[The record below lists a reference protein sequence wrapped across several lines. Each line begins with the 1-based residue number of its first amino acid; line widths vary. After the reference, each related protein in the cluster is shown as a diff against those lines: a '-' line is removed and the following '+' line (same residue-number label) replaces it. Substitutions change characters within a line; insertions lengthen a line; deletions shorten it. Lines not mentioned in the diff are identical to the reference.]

1 MNDTQAILA
10 AQRQEFSRWE
20 DMLAGINEETAAVFH
35 PSAGMSIKD
44 VVAHLMAWQQLSIA
58 RLEAARLNREP
69 ALPDWLA
76 GEDPE
81 SEEHI
86 DQFNATIQATYA
98 PRPWAAVHQAWRDGY
113 RRLVALAEE
122 TPPDDLMAAGKYPW
136 LNGNALLDVVLGSL
150 EHHVEHAEALLWNE
164 QMEH

>member
-10 AQRQEFSRWE
+10 EQRQEFSRWE
-20 DMLAGINEETAAVFH
+20 GMLAGITEETAAVFH
-35 PSAGMSIKD
+35 PSAAMSIKD
-44 VVAHLMAWQQLSIA
+44 VVAHLMAWQQLSIG
-58 RLEAARLNREP
+58 RLEAARLGRAP

-98 PRPWAAVHQAWRDGY
+98 PRPWPVVHQAWREGY
-113 RRLVALAEE
+113 LRLVALAEE
-122 TPPDDLMAAGKYPW
+122 TPVDELVASDKYPW

-164 QMEH
+164 